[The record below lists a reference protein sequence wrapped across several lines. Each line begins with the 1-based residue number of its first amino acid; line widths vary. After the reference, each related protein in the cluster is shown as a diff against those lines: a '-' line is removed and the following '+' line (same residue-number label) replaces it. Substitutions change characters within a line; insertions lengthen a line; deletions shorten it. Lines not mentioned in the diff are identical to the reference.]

1 LLNWRSRGLYQVND
15 VSEAELIN
23 GDRIAQRLAKLRSE
37 LPAGVRMI
45 AVSKY
50 KPAAVIRAAYAAGVR
65 DIGESRIQEV
75 IEKRQLLADLPDITW
90 HFIGH
95 LQSNKVNAALAQV
108 DWIHSVDSLKLARCI
123 NRVVKSS
130 SGVPSPK
137 LCLQVKFAPDP
148 DKFGWEVDELL
159 RDWDELEALECLDVR
174 GLMTIAPLGLTE
186 AQTQAL
192 FERAQQFLQELRAKA
207 KRWTLEELSMGMSN
221 DYRLA
226 IAAGATAI
234 RVGRTIF
241 GER

>member
-1 LLNWRSRGLYQVND
+1 M
-15 VSEAELIN
+15 SEIELTN
-23 GDRIAQRLAKLRSE
+23 SARIAQRIAELRLE
-37 LPAGVRMI
+37 LPQGVRAI

-50 KPAAVIRAAYAAGVR
+50 KPVAAIRAAYAAGVR

-75 IEKRQLLADLPDITW
+75 IEKRQLLADLPDLTW

-95 LQSNKVNAALAQV
+95 LQSNKVNAALANV
-108 DWIHSVDSLKLARCI
+108 DWIHSVDSLKLARRI
-123 NRVVKSS
+123 DRAITSE
-130 SGVPSPK
+130 VPSPK

-148 DKFGWEVDELL
+148 DKFGWEADELL
-159 RDWDELEALECLDVR
+159 RDWDDLEALERLDVR

-186 AQTQAL
+186 SETQAL
-192 FERAQQFLQELRAKA
+192 FERAQQFLQGLRVKA
-207 KRWTLEELSMGMSN
+207 KRWALEELSMGMSN

-226 IAAGATAI
+226 IAAGTTAI

>member
-1 LLNWRSRGLYQVND
+1 M
-15 VSEAELIN
+15 SETEFTNSAQIAR
-23 GDRIAQRLAKLRSE
+23 RIAELRSE
-37 LPAGVRMI
+37 LPEGVRTI

-50 KPAAVIRAAYAAGVR
+50 KPAAVIREAYAAGIR

-95 LQSNKVNAALAQV
+95 LQSNKVNAALANV
-108 DWIHSVDSLKLARCI
+108 DWIHSVDSLKLARRI
-123 NRVVKSS
+123 NHAITSD
-130 SGVPSPK
+130 VPSPK

-148 DKFGWEVDELL
+148 DKFGWEADELL
-159 RDWDELEALECLDVR
+159 RDWDELEVLDRLDVR

-186 AQTQAL
+186 DETRAL
-192 FERAQQFLQELRAKA
+192 FERARQFLQELRVNA
-207 KRWTLEELSMGMSN
+207 KRWSLEDLSMGMSN

>member
-1 LLNWRSRGLYQVND
+1 MNAAQ
-15 VSEAELIN
+15 
-23 GDRIAQRLAKLRSE
+23 IAQRIAELRSE
-37 LPAGVRMI
+37 LPDGVRVI

-50 KPAAVIRAAYAAGVR
+50 KPVAAIRAAYAAGVR

-95 LQSNKVNAALAQV
+95 LQSNKVSAALAQV
-108 DWIHSVDSLKLARCI
+108 DWIHSVDSLKLARYI
-123 NRVVKSS
+123 DRAIGQGK
-130 SGVPSPK
+130 PSPK

-159 RDWDELEALECLDVR
+159 RDWDELEALERLDVR

-186 AQTQAL
+186 AETRAL
-192 FERAQQFLQELRAKA
+192 FERAQQFLQELQGRA
-207 KRWTLEELSMGMSN
+207 KRWRLDELSMGMSN
-221 DYRLA
+221 DYQLA

-241 GER
+241 GDR

>member
-1 LLNWRSRGLYQVND
+1 M
-15 VSEAELIN
+15 ELTN
-23 GDRIAQRLAKLRSE
+23 SARIAQRIAELRSE
-37 LPAGVRMI
+37 LPQGVRAI

-50 KPAAVIRAAYAAGVR
+50 KPVSAIRAAYAAGVR

-95 LQSNKVNAALAQV
+95 LQSNKVNAALANV
-108 DWIHSVDSLKLARCI
+108 DWIHSVDSLKLAQRI
-123 NRVVKSS
+123 DRAITSD
-130 SGVPSPK
+130 VPSPK

-148 DKFGWEVDELL
+148 DKFGWEADELL
-159 RDWDELEALECLDVR
+159 RDWDDLEALERLDVR

-186 AQTQAL
+186 GETRAL
-192 FERAQQFLQELRAKA
+192 FERAQQFLQGLRVKA
-207 KRWTLEELSMGMSN
+207 KRWALEELSMGMSN

-226 IAAGATAI
+226 IAAGTTAI